1 MNFFCRRRIQTSQ
14 FAGTLLIILWAWAGG
29 ASNRVAEAQ
38 TPFVLVD
45 QNSSVTLEPTKQ
57 ATMFR
62 WDVDQYNHLNELSN
76 WYRPDGATDEASLHT
91 FLSVTNPPVASDST
105 GDSIDDT
112 LTVTY
117 DLPQFQVVIEFG
129 VTGGPQGSGYS
140 SMGERI
146 WITNL
151 TSSNRRFHLF
161 EYFDLDLT
169 DTPGDDT
176 IMPLSKSTFT
186 QYDSVTTVSGGVI
199 DADHYEDTYLPT
211 TINKLQFDGVPSNLS
226 DVPAIG
232 VPEGPGNVAMG
243 LQWNFIGIAPP
254 RPLIPAHQTVFI
266 DKRFECQSIVP
277 EPVSGMLMLV
287 GMLGLIGVRRG
298 VRLQSR

>member
-1 MNFFCRRRIQTSQ
+1 
-14 FAGTLLIILWAWAGG
+14 
-29 ASNRVAEAQ
+29 
-38 TPFVLVD
+38 
-45 QNSSVTLEPTKQ
+45 
-57 ATMFR
+57 
-62 WDVDQYNHLNELSN
+62 
-76 WYRPDGATDEASLHT
+76 
-91 FLSVTNPPVASDST
+91 
-105 GDSIDDT
+105 
-112 LTVTY
+112 
-117 DLPQFQVVIEFG
+117 
-129 VTGGPQGSGYS
+129 
-140 SMGERI
+140 
-146 WITNL
+146 
-151 TSSNRRFHLF
+151 
-161 EYFDLDLT
+161 
-169 DTPGDDT
+169 
-176 IMPLSKSTFT
+176 MPLSKSTFT